1 MKTPATRKDPFAACP
16 VHAPYVEAREI
27 DGKVQVRLQPPPSA
41 GRGGWRASLA
51 RRLTMFPFRLVC
63 LDELGTFYWKQVD
76 GRRTLAEIERRLRD
90 HARLEPGQSRD
101 AVVVFTKMLMR
112 RSLIALKLPGHAEAA
127 RAGVR
132 S

>member
-1 MKTPATRKDPFAACP
+1 MKTRATRKDPFAACP

-41 GRGGWRASLA
+41 GRGWWASLTF
-51 RRLTMFPFRLVC
+51 RLTMFPFRLVC

-76 GRRTLAEIERRLRD
+76 GRRTLADIERRLRD
-90 HARLEPGQSRD
+90 HARMEPGQSRD

-132 S
+132 P